1 MKTRSKFFS
10 KAILCVLMAAL
21 TLVICF
27 PVAAATNSTTLTT
40 TVPETLPLV
49 LELSGNGTV
58 TINGVVYTNSGT
70 IEIPRHSTIT
80 LQITPNTNNEIK
92 SVVCNGIDYT
102 KDVKEGTLTL
112 PAITESV
119 TLGVSFAEI
128 ASSPQTGD
136 SNCPFLWMLLMLIS
150 LVGIVVILLVKK
162 ECIAKPID

>member
-1 MKTRSKFFS
+1 
-10 KAILCVLMAAL
+10 MAAL
-21 TLVICF
+21 TLVICC

-128 ASSPQTGD
+128 VSSPQTGD
-136 SNCPFLWMLLMLIS
+136 SNCPFLWILLMLIS
-150 LVGIVVILLVKK
+150 LVSIVVILLVKK

>member
-1 MKTRSKFFS
+1 MKTRSTIFT

-27 PVAAATNSTTLTT
+27 PAAAATSTMLTT
-40 TVPETLPLV
+40 TVPETLPLL
-49 LELSGNGTV
+49 LELSGNGTT
-58 TINGVVYTNSGT
+58 TINGVAYSQSET
-70 IEIPRHSTIT
+70 IEIPRHATIV
-80 LQITPNTNNEIK
+80 LQITPSVGNKIR
-92 SVVCNGIDYT
+92 SVVYNGIDYT